1 MQADPLRDEEKPNA
15 AGAME
20 SGMRTGQ
27 GADDEPEMTI
37 GDKFAGAD
45 EEEDAGDVA
54 SAAAVLGAEPSE
66 EGQQEE

>member
-1 MQADPLRDEEKPNA
+1 MQADPRRNEDSPDA
-15 AGAME
+15 AGALE

-45 EEEDAGDVA
+45 EEEEVGDVA
-54 SAAAVLGAEPSE
+54 SAAAALGAESSD